1 MSGPVVADPFDLPDW
16 IGAHDA
22 TWTALGSVG
31 AARVEGLLTA
41 DDLGRPHEPVAL
53 AVVGADVAY
62 PAAVLTEQLRH
73 DAHQAWVHGE
83 VLLVVGH
90 GRYQLPVPGTALG
103 ADLLCE
109 AVRRFARAVGA
120 KPDRMTVALRL

>member
-1 MSGPVVADPFDLPDW
+1 MGDARAADPFDLPDW

-31 AARVEGLLTA
+31 SARVKGLLTSDLA
-41 DDLGRPHEPVAL
+41 DPRDEPVSL
-53 AVVGADVAY
+53 AVLGCDVAY
-62 PAAVLTEQLRH
+62 PAPVLVEQLRH
-73 DAHQAWVHGE
+73 DAHQSWVHGE
-83 VLLVVGH
+83 VLLVCEH
-90 GRYQLPVPGTALG
+90 GRYLLPVPGTALG

-109 AVRRFARAVGA
+109 ALRRFARAVGA